1 MHSEWRQLSKIYML
15 PSTDRVLEVISYTP
29 SSAQK
34 YPSCFW
40 ILAKELVFATLFL
53 TLFEMN

>member
-1 MHSEWRQLSKIYML
+1 ML

-40 ILAKELVFATLFL
+40 ILAKELVFATVFL